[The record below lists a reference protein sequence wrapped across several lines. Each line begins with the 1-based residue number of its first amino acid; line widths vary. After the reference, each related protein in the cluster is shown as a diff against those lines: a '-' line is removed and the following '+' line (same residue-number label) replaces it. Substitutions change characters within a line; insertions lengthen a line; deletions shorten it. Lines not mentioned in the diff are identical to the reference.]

1 MEAKKIIAFMAGYDS
16 RNPMPFDALVEASGL
31 QPATLQMMLDQMFNS
46 IPTLINRAEH
56 TKGGK
61 TQVVY
66 WPTGIKPQDGIFKW
80 TNNSLSYLFKS
91 PANTQPP
98 RRSEQPRKAP
108 EQPHQQENVMPREGK
123 SRARVMLE
131 YLAEHGQATNAKLIE
146 ISGATSV
153 KPFIKN
159 RINQGLI
166 IKDGLIY
173 RLADG
178 VTPELLLEDRRLTNL
193 PPPVIKPEKQQEQN
207 HLQESNVLEF
217 KRAEEVQQV
226 TPQDLPERGMTTHD
240 VCVDADGQL
249 VIQLPGKVR
258 MVFPAPD
265 TKRIKAYLAA
275 IDLEALCA

>member
-1 MEAKKIIAFMAGYDS
+1 
-16 RNPMPFDALVEASGL
+16 
-31 QPATLQMMLDQMFNS
+31 
-46 IPTLINRAEH
+46 
-56 TKGGK
+56 
-61 TQVVY
+61 
-66 WPTGIKPQDGIFKW
+66 
-80 TNNSLSYLFKS
+80 
-91 PANTQPP
+91 
-98 RRSEQPRKAP
+98 
-108 EQPHQQENVMPREGK
+108 MPREGK